1 MPALAVE
8 GALVVPR
15 ACSPSAGSALRGFAT
30 RRTNISLRARFAAES
45 LPRTAGARAAARPGT
60 FGLPRRRHA
69 ARTYVLGLPRDIAK
83 RRTDG
88 EEEEGQEG
96 QVAS

>member
-1 MPALAVE
+1 MVGSWRYERLSAKLSAASGRRALQQ
-8 GALVVPR
+8 
-15 ACSPSAGSALRGFAT
+15 
-30 RRTNISLRARFAAES
+30 ES
-45 LPRTAGARAAARPGT
+45 LPRAAGARAAARPGT